1 MKKIIALIA
10 VMTALSGLPEIAHAN
25 VSIGVNTPGLSLRI
39 GDRDPRGNYWDG
51 GNWRPPGWW
60 SHHRRD
66 RGRWVYYEPPRRHY
80 HHDRHWREGPPPRHW
95 HGGPPPGRWHE
106 GPPPGRW

>member
-1 MKKIIALIA
+1 MKKIIALLA
-10 VMTALSGLPEIAHAN
+10 VITALSALPEIAHAN
-25 VSIGVNTPGLSLRI
+25 VSIGLNAPGISLRI

-51 GNWRPPGWW
+51 GRWRPQSWW
-60 SHHRRD
+60 SHHRHE
-66 RGRWVYYEPPRRHY
+66 RGRWVYYEPPRHY
-80 HHDRHWREGPPPRHW
+80 HHDRRWREGPPPRHW